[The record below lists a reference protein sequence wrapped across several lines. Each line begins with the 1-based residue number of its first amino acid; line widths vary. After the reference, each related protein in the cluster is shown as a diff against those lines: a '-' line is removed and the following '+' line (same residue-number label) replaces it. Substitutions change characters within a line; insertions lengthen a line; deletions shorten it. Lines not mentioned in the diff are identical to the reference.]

1 MLNNLAGVPW
11 KRGTGASLGC
21 SSDVTGVTRN
31 LQAVIKIHFQ
41 ILFLCQEIHQ
51 LEGKCEIH
59 VLLFT
64 STCYEHK
71 HVSDQSMRVFCF
83 RGDTFVVYLETTEVH
98 KNSVFKE
105 LTLFF
110 LLQKSHL

>member
-1 MLNNLAGVPW
+1 M
-11 KRGTGASLGC
+11 C
-21 SSDVTGVTRN
+21 
-31 LQAVIKIHFQ
+31 
-41 ILFLCQEIHQ
+41 
-51 LEGKCEIH
+51 
-59 VLLFT
+59 T

-71 HVSDQSMRVFCF
+71 HVSDQSMLVFCF